1 MWAAPSR
8 HTSNYKIM
16 VVWILVYFLL
26 VVSTLALCLLPSVR
40 QRARLLWGH
49 WRSSSGQ
56 WADATGHRGRQH
68 MHRVQDTVGHHA
80 GSLAGWTSQHRLWV
94 GSGFVMVLGLPLL
107 ALSLRGWQDIGSFD
121 HRQAHTANEQ
131 IAALLEGEQL
141 VPPAPL
147 PPEMFTTQE
156 VEMLRPMIRYA
167 SREWDLLDDVYRQRL
182 LIVFKIMK
190 ETHGYD
196 MVLLEGYRSPERQA
210 RLAALGG
217 HVTQAGA
224 FRSYHQYG
232 LAADCAF
239 LRNGKIV
246 ISERDP
252 WAMKGYELY
261 GQVAASVGLTWGG
274 AWRTLKDYGHTELRR
289 PGVLG
294 RTDKQPDNTPALP
307 DFSGDFTADH

>member
-1 MWAAPSR
+1 
-8 HTSNYKIM
+8 M
-16 VVWILVYFLL
+16 VAWIIVYFLL
-26 VVSTLALCLLPSVR
+26 VVSTLAVCFLPPVR
-40 QRARLLWGH
+40 QRTRLLWRH

-56 WADATGHRGRQH
+56 WADATRQRGHRQARSLQDTLGFHTGGASRWTRQH
-68 MHRVQDTVGHHA
+68 WR
-80 GSLAGWTSQHRLWV
+80 WV
-94 GSGFVMVLGLPLL
+94 GSGVALLVGLPLL
-107 ALSLRGWQDIGSFD
+107 ALSLRGWQDIGGFD
-121 HRQAHTANEQ
+121 HRQAHATNEQ

-141 VPPAPL
+141 VPPAAL

-167 SREWDLLDDVYRQRL
+167 SREWVLLDEDFRQRL
-182 LIVFKIMK
+182 LVVFKIMK

-217 HVTQAGA
+217 QVTQADA

-232 LAADCAF
+232 LASDCAF

-261 GQVAASVGLTWGG
+261 GQVARSVGLTWGG
-274 AWRTLKDYGHTELRR
+274 TWRTLKDYGHTELRR

-294 RTDKQPDNTPALP
+294 RTETQPNETPVLP
-307 DFSGDFTADH
+307 DFSGDFNADH

>member
-1 MWAAPSR
+1 MWVARSR
-8 HTSNYKIM
+8 DTSNYKIM

-40 QRARLLWGH
+40 RRARLLWVH

-56 WADATGHRGRQH
+56 WADATGQLGRQH
-68 MHRVQDTVGHHA
+68 LHRAQDTVGFHA
-80 GSLAGWTSQHRLWV
+80 GSLANWTSLHRWWV
-94 GSGFVMVLGLPLL
+94 GSGLALLLGLPLL
-107 ALSLRGWQDIGSFD
+107 AISLSRWQDIGSFD
-121 HRQAHTANEQ
+121 HRQHHTTNEQ
-131 IAALLEGEQL
+131 IAALLKGEQL
-141 VPPAPL
+141 VPPPAL
-147 PPEMFTTQE
+147 PPAMFTTKE
-156 VEMLRPMIRYA
+156 VEMLRPMIRTA
-167 SREWDLLDDVYRQRL
+167 SREWVLLDEDFRQRL
-182 LIVFKIMK
+182 LVVFKIMK
-190 ETHGYD
+190 DTHGYD

-239 LRNGKIV
+239 LRDGKIV

-261 GQVAASVGLTWGG
+261 GQVARSVGLTWGG

-294 RTDKQPDNTPALP
+294 RSDAQPNEPPALP